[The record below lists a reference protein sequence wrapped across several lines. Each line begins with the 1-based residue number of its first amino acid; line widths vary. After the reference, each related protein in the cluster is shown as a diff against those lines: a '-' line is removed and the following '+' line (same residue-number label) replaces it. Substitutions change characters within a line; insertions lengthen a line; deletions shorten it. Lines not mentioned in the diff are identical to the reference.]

1 MKRRLLAVTLACA
14 LLLSACSSDKNDRD
28 ERDRDDDDNGSGFT
42 RVVETETEAPTEAP
56 RETRETAITTTVPET
71 EAAPVIDVNAMNAAY
86 LAVLEQYETE
96 LRIVEDVEYGAMP
109 SVSLADITGDGVNEL
124 IIEYC
129 ADQENGWGN
138 GESNYY
144 MTANIKI
151 FTYDPAAGAAVEMHT
166 IQNAVMNAAG
176 GFYTDIIVLNDGT
189 IMIESNGGDE
199 DWSYSYTVFEVQ
211 GYSLVQVSELEIYSW
226 PDDDYNYQSEYTYN
240 GEQITEEQ
248 SDALIAQYI
257 SQMSYAVV
265 WNQYYDSEWYE
276 SGDWAET
283 VMSLPSNHISYDE
296 AVAQLS

>member
-1 MKRRLLAVTLACA
+1 MLFVIIFSEVSVFFCNRNFICIVLPCSCFFICIVHVHGVAVIECAVDVITYASLQLVVARL
-14 LLLSACSSDKNDRD
+14 
-28 ERDRDDDDNGSGFT
+28 
-42 RVVETETEAPTEAP
+42 
-56 RETRETAITTTVPET
+56 
-71 EAAPVIDVNAMNAAY
+71 
-86 LAVLEQYETE
+86 
-96 LRIVEDVEYGAMP
+96 
-109 SVSLADITGDGVNEL
+109 
-124 IIEYC
+124 
-129 ADQENGWGN
+129 
-138 GESNYY
+138 
-144 MTANIKI
+144 
-151 FTYDPAAGAAVEMHT
+151 
-166 IQNAVMNAAG
+166 
-176 GFYTDIIVLNDGT
+176 IVLNDGT

-296 AVAQLS
+296 AVSQLS

>member
-1 MKRRLLAVTLACA
+1 M
-14 LLLSACSSDKNDRD
+14 DY
-28 ERDRDDDDNGSGFT
+28 DN
-42 RVVETETEAPTEAP
+42 
-56 RETRETAITTTVPET
+56 
-71 EAAPVIDVNAMNAAY
+71 
-86 LAVLEQYETE
+86 Q
-96 LRIVEDVEYGAMP
+96 
-109 SVSLADITGDGVNEL
+109 
-124 IIEYC
+124 
-129 ADQENGWGN
+129 
-138 GESNYY
+138 
-144 MTANIKI
+144 TANIKI

-199 DWSYSYTVFEVQ
+199 DWSYYYDVFEVQ

-248 SDALIAQYI
+248 SDAYIAQYI
-257 SQMSYAVV
+257 SQMSYAVT
-265 WNQYYDSEWYE
+265 WNQYYDAEWYE

>member
-1 MKRRLLAVTLACA
+1 MTLACA
-14 LLLSACSSDKNDRD
+14 LLLSACSSDKNDRN
-28 ERDRDDDDNGSGFT
+28 ERDRDDDESGSGFT
-42 RVVETETEAPTEAP
+42 RVAEMETEAPTEVP
-56 RETRETAITTTVPET
+56 RETRETAAATTVPET

-109 SVSLADITGDGVNEL
+109 SVSLADITGDGYNEL

-199 DWSYSYTVFEVQ
+199 DWSYYYDVFEVQ

-276 SGDWAET
+276 AGDWTET

-296 AVAQLS
+296 AVLQLS